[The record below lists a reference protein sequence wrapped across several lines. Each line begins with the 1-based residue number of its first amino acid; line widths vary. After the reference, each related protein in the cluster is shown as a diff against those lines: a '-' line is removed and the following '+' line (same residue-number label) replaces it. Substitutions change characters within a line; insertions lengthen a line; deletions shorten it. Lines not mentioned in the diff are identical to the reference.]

1 MLDWQTLLPILRAF
15 ETSKFQDTNTLQTS
29 KSLELYLLN
38 CMKLLNKRRVI
49 VDLIPDPV
57 C

>member
-15 ETSKFQDTNTLQTS
+15 ETGKFQDTNTLQIS